1 MDTTQEDRPGAAAV
15 IPTSIEDNADR
26 SASPATVTDITST
39 SDFKEFLKKYDED
52 RELARKEREL
62 AQQEREIAR
71 KEREENRK
79 LHETT
84 QNNLAEI
91 QGQLMRG
98 ISALTDSP

>member
-1 MDTTQEDRPGAAAV
+1 MDTTQEDSPGAAAV

-39 SDFKEFLKKYDED
+39 SEFKEFLKKYED